1 MPTQMR
7 YTALNSLYD
16 TRWRRL
22 QMLSSASWLSR
33 LQNSLESLSRSHWP
47 HHLLFSLHKWQPC
60 CDSLPRMISS
70 QLWNKWLQCPCYRWG
85 TVHKQDAILAGGVFR
100 ELNKNLH
107 SYLWL
112 PCRVQW
118 FCMAAL
124 HANRMDNDGS
134 RRLCP
139 MGTGVYRL
147 HEVEYNPNPN
157 RPENLS

>member
-1 MPTQMR
+1 MKK
-7 YTALNSLYD
+7 TADALKRILVIQVAEFPGISKSVVPLTSSFALHSLY
-16 TRWRRL
+16 
-22 QMLSSASWLSR
+22 
-33 LQNSLESLSRSHWP
+33 
-47 HHLLFSLHKWQPC
+47 KWQPC

-118 FCMAAL
+118 SCMVAL
-124 HANRMDNDGS
+124 HVNRMDNDGS
-134 RRLCP
+134 RRSCP